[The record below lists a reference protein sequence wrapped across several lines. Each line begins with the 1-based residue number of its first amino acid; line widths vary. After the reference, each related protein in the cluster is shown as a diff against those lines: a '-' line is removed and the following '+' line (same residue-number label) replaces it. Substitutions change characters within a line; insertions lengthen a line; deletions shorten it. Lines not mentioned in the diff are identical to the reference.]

1 MHISVR
7 KRINNLFKHD
17 ACVLCK
23 LVLQI
28 TLPFSSRRFHI
39 RYATQQAV
47 HYISFYVHLNRPNFQ
62 KLSIILHGG
71 HEDEVVSKDG
81 ARAAAQHLS
90 LCSWDWKFVCS
101 LLKVFDNPSR
111 TCLTYFSIDS
121 TWLKYNNE
129 SSIIFELAI
138 SISLDSRVLT
148 HQRQL
153 TSFLLPITLQ
163 SFANGKRTSTHKPQS
178 DCKREYGSNIF
189 GGERQRQNAGGVQ
202 DSRPISQAE
211 STFKL
216 NGLGR

>member
-1 MHISVR
+1 MMLASSVNWYFKLHYHFQADDFTSNMLRSKQFTLFHFMFISIAPIFR
-7 KRINNLFKHD
+7 SYQF
-17 ACVLCK
+17 
-23 LVLQI
+23 
-28 TLPFSSRRFHI
+28 
-39 RYATQQAV
+39 
-47 HYISFYVHLNRPNFQ
+47 
-62 KLSIILHGG
+62 ILHGG